1 MRPMRAVPVQLR
13 LTTGHTSEEYVSRQ
27 AWRDATLE
35 CCPLHPQGG
44 CGFARHGTY
53 ERVEPPGAHIARW
66 YCRKGHC
73 TFSLLPDCLA
83 ARFTGSLAAFEAAAA
98 CAEESQSLERAA
110 DRLRPDVMDLFAAV
124 RWLRRR
130 RRLLQY
136 LFTVLRG
143 LLPELFADCLPQV
156 DVFRARLGCEC
167 ALVRLRAIAAP
178 WLVVLP
184 PPLGFGP
191 SLEAAGDWQPPR
203 QQSIGPDPPSTSS

>member
-1 MRPMRAVPVQLR
+1 MPVQLR

-44 CGFARHGTY
+44 CGLVRHGAY
-53 ERVEPPGAHIARW
+53 ERVEPPGACVARW

-83 ARFTGSLAAFEAAAA
+83 ARFTGSLVAFEAAAA
-98 CAEESQSLERAA
+98 CAEQAGSLERAA
-110 DRLRPDVMDLFAAV
+110 DRLRPEVTDLFAAV

-130 RRLLQY
+130 RRLLEH

-143 LLPELFADCLPQV
+143 LLPERFADCLPQV
-156 DVFRARLGCEC
+156 DVFRARLGCDC
-167 ALVRLRAIAAP
+167 ALVQLRAVAAS
-178 WLVVLP
+178 WLGVLP

-191 SLEAAGDWQPPR
+191 WPEAGGDSKASHQH
-203 QQSIGPDPPSTSS
+203 STGPDPPVASP